1 MKPLNGG
8 LSQLPE
14 SRSAP
19 ALPRPA
25 AGCGATSTLGQ
36 VKPVDA
42 ATRLLIIGL
51 LVVTGGTSA
60 RAEGFTPD
68 AEYRA
73 MRGLEA
79 INAEAAYVRGYS
91 GKGVKIGIFDSGID
105 ITHEEFVGQA
115 EPGYNSST
123 GGPAEANGDTDGH
136 GMGVAGLAAAARNG
150 RGIQG
155 VAYAATLVPFTSETQ
170 TPANQLPT
178 PGNVADDARVLDR
191 ARALGVMI
199 LGNSWGYDQPDPPLD
214 PTDPAAVMGALGPF
228 LEAAQRYVDA
238 NGLLLFAAG
247 NAAGTDAEPTAALP
261 TLFPTLQR
269 GWLAVVATNQAGTA
283 LAGYSN
289 QCGWAKA
296 YCLAAPGSEGTQDD
310 YLVAPDLDDAYQP
323 FAGTSAATPIAAGAA
338 ALASEAYPWMTG
350 HQLQQTLLTTA
361 ADLGAPGI
369 DDVYGWGLLDVGRAV
384 GGPAQF
390 TDDWLA
396 DVTPG
401 RFVFANDISGV
412 GGLVKAGPGTLVLGG
427 NGTYAGDTVVQEG
440 TLVVNGS
447 LASSVDVAPAGTL
460 GGSGTLSAA
469 LANAGTVAPGNSI
482 GTLTVGSYT
491 AAPGSTLLI
500 EFDPANGSS
509 DVLDVTGNATLN
521 GTLSLIPVGP
531 PAPRPRLSLAPL
543 LVGGVIAGNFA
554 SLDVQGYSQL
564 VVTPTLGAAGVSL
577 EVDATRPDPAPL
589 ARTATQ
595 RRVGRVLGNADAT
608 RLGSFGTALAWTAD
622 ADVPA
627 TLDALSG
634 RIHAAAAWAALQAAD
649 PLRSQVLG
657 NVLGADPVP
666 PAGDVEGGDNGMRAW
681 INPQYLETRVGAGGD
696 NFPEVQS
703 NGWGL
708 SAGVDSDVRPG
719 FKLGLAAAYLRLDT
733 GFERGGPDRAT
744 ADNGFLSAYG
754 RLDLSGWQ
762 LAAIAGGGRQDID
775 SERRIDLGGL
785 SQRPVSS
792 RDGKLGFAGLE
803 LRRET
808 RLGKGAW
815 TLTPLVGVD
824 ATVQSLDSFSE
835 AGGAAAL
842 EGKSETLHSL
852 RTRLGVAL
860 AHGFQSDGRH
870 VTVSLRPAW
879 SHEWLDSG
887 TRGEL
892 DASFAADVAAGSFRV
907 DGARVGRDSLVVPV
921 GLDLQLAEPLQLGL
935 VYQGR
940 FARNFAAQE
949 GQIALRWSF

>member
-1 MKPLNGG
+1 MKPLTGG
-8 LSQLPE
+8 LSQLPD

-155 VAYAATLVPFTSETQ
+155 VAYAATLVPFTSDTQ

-401 RFVFANDISGV
+401 RYVFTNDISGV

-447 LASSVDVAPAGTL
+447 LANSVDVASAGTL

-469 LANAGTVAPGNSI
+469 VTNAGTVAPGNSI

-509 DVLDVTGNATLN
+509 DVLNVTGNATLN
-521 GTLSLIPVGP
+521 GTLSLIPVGS
-531 PAPRPRLSLAPL
+531 PAPTPRLSLAPL

-554 SLDVQGYSQL
+554 SLNVQGYSQL

-577 EVDATRPDPAPL
+577 DVDATRPDPAPL

-649 PLRSQVLG
+649 PLRSLVLG
-657 NVLGADPVP
+657 DVLGADSAT
-666 PAGDVEGGDNGMRAW
+666 PAGQIEGKQHGMRAW
-681 INPQYLETRVGAGGD
+681 INPQYSNTRVDAGGD
-696 NFPEVQS
+696 NFPGVRNS
-703 NGWGL
+703 GRGV
-708 SAGVDSDVRPG
+708 SAGVDSEIRAG
-719 FKLGLAAAYLRLDT
+719 LKLGLAAAYMDLETRLKH
-733 GFERGGPDRAT
+733 GGSAD
-744 ADNGFLSAYG
+744 ADNGLLGAYG
-754 RLDLSGWQ
+754 SLALSGWQ
-762 LAAIAGGGRQDID
+762 LAGIAGGGLQNID
-775 SERRIDLGGL
+775 SERRVDLDGL
-785 SQRPVSS
+785 SERPRAS
-792 RDGKLGFAGLE
+792 RDGTLGFVGLE
-803 LRRET
+803 VRRDL
-808 RLGKGAW
+808 RLGGAAW
-815 TLTPLVGVD
+815 TVTPWLGVNG
-824 ATVQSLDSFSE
+824 TVQRLDDFSE
-835 AGGAAAL
+835 AGGGAAL
-842 EGKSETLHSL
+842 AGKSETLHSL
-852 RTRLGVAL
+852 QSVLGVSL
-860 AHGFQSDGRH
+860 ARGFRSDGKDF
-870 VTVSLRPAW
+870 TLWLRPAW
-879 SHEWLDSG
+879 GHEFLGSG
-887 TRGEL
+887 TRGEFN
-892 DASFAADVAAGSFRV
+892 ASFAADVAAGSFRV
-907 DGARVGRDSLVVPV
+907 DSAAVGRDSLLLPV
-921 GLDLQLAEPLQLGL
+921 GLNVQLAERLQLGL
-935 VYQGR
+935 GYQGR
-940 FARNFAAQE
+940 FAKDLVAQE
-949 GQIALRWSF
+949 GRITLSWRF